1 MNKAQALI
9 IVALKENFDEGKFYE
24 YKSYHRINDSELK
37 NAVKRLNHDDYGLVA
52 YKNSP
57 DDYSY
62 KNLQIMAGAQNH
74 FEKAYEE
81 AKEIIC

>member
-9 IVALKENFDEGKFYE
+9 IVALKEKFDEKKFYE
-24 YKSYHRINDSELK
+24 YKNVYRINDSELK
-37 NAVKRLNHDDYGLVA
+37 NAVKRLNDDYGLVA
-52 YKNSP
+52 YIKSP

-62 KNLQIMAGAQNH
+62 KNLRIMAGAQNH
-74 FEKAYEE
+74 FERAYEE